1 MFLYLVLGGVFISVF
16 LLVMFSA
23 IPVASKKNPKSSIA
37 RLSYYDVAPQKSVEA
52 RTSLF
57 ERIIAPIFTRIASI
71 VKRAGPAGMMESTR
85 HRLELAGIIE
95 NVGVDVFL
103 AVKIL
108 FSIGFLFLF
117 IILIVFL
124 TLPLIAKILLFV
136 LIPLSYFFP
145 NFYLR
150 RRINRRKREIRR
162 ELPNALDMLT
172 ISVEAGMGLDLALSK
187 VARNIKGSLGDEFN
201 RMLQEMSIG
210 LSRKDAFKNLSNRT
224 DVPDLSVFTMAMI
237 QADIFGISV
246 GKVLRVQ
253 ASEMRIRRR
262 QEAEER
268 GVKAPVKLVFP
279 LILCLF
285 PALITVIAGPAVIR
299 IYYTLIEILFRR

>member
-16 LLVMFSA
+16 LLIMFSA
-23 IPVASKKNPKSSIA
+23 MPVASKRNPKSGIA
-37 RLSYYDVAPQKSVEA
+37 RLSYYDIAPQKIVEV
-52 RTSLF
+52 RTSF
-57 ERIIAPIFTRIASI
+57 FKRVIAPIFIRIASI
-71 VKRAGPAGMMESTR
+71 VKRASPAGMIESTR
-85 HRLELAGIIE
+85 HRLELAGILG

-103 AVKIL
+103 AVKTI

-124 TLPLIAKILLFV
+124 TLPLIAKILLFA

-162 ELPNALDMLT
+162 ELPNTLDMLN
-172 ISVEAGMGLDLALSK
+172 ISIEAGMGFDLALSR
-187 VARNIKGSLGDEFN
+187 VASNMKGALRDEFN
-201 RMLQEMSIG
+201 KMLQEISIG

-224 DVPDLSVFTMAMI
+224 DVPDLNVFSMAMI
-237 QADIFGISV
+237 QADIFGVSV
-246 GKVLRVQ
+246 GNVLRIQ
-253 ASEMRIRRR
+253 ASEMRTRRR

-279 LILCLF
+279 LILCIF
-285 PALITVIAGPAVIR
+285 PTLMTVILGPAIIR
-299 IYYTLIEILFRR
+299 IYYTLIQVLFRP

>member
-1 MFLYLVLGGVFISVF
+1 M
-16 LLVMFSA
+16 
-23 IPVASKKNPKSSIA
+23 PVVSKKIPKSSIA
-37 RLSYYDVAPQKSVEA
+37 RLSYYDVAPQKSDEV

-57 ERIIAPIFTRIASI
+57 ERVIAPIFIRIASI
-71 VKRAGPAGMMESTR
+71 VKRAGPAGMVESTR
-85 HRLELAGIIE
+85 HQLGLAGILE

-108 FSIGFLFLF
+108 FPIGFLFLF
-117 IILIVFL
+117 IILVLFL
-124 TLPLIAKILLFV
+124 TLPLIAKILLFA

-172 ISVEAGMGLDLALSK
+172 ISVEAGMGFDLALSR
-187 VARNIKGSLGDEFN
+187 VASNMQGALRDEFN
-201 RMLQEMSIG
+201 KMLQEISVG
-210 LSRKDAFKNLSNRT
+210 FSRKDAFKNLINRT
-224 DVPDLSVFTMAMI
+224 DVPDLNVFIMALI
-237 QADIFGISV
+237 QADIFGVSV
-246 GKVLRVQ
+246 GNVLRVQ
-253 ASEMRIRRR
+253 ASEMRTRRR

-279 LILCLF
+279 LILCIF
-285 PALITVIAGPAVIR
+285 PTLMTVILGPAIIK
-299 IYYTLIEILFRR
+299 IYYTLIQVLFRP